1 MVAVVAQEGG
11 GGDADCPQEQRPG
24 PPQHHLHPRPRVQG
38 RGRRRRGGGEELVRE
53 GDTRNR
59 TYLLDV
65 DLDMFGQVPL
75 PDQSG
80 VNVREH
86 AMLGR
91 VLPELQTFIEDHC
104 TGSVCY
110 VI

>member
-1 MVAVVAQEGG
+1 MLTARRNSAQGLLSTTYILDLEYRVV
-11 GGDADCPQEQRPG
+11 GD
-24 PPQHHLHPRPRVQG
+24 
-38 RGRRRRGGGEELVRE
+38 GGEAEQKSLFVKV
-53 GDTRNR
+53 T
-59 TYLLDV
+59 LDRGHLSWIYV
-65 DLDMFGQVPL
+65 DNIVQVPL

-104 TGSVCY
+104 TGL
-110 VI
+110 

>member
-1 MVAVVAQEGG
+1 
-11 GGDADCPQEQRPG
+11 
-24 PPQHHLHPRPRVQG
+24 
-38 RGRRRRGGGEELVRE
+38 
-53 GDTRNR
+53 
-59 TYLLDV
+59 
-65 DLDMFGQVPL
+65 MFGQVPL

-104 TGSVCY
+104 TGIV
-110 VI
+110 

>member
-1 MVAVVAQEGG
+1 MLTARRNSAQGLLSTTYILDLEYRVV
-11 GGDADCPQEQRPG
+11 GD
-24 PPQHHLHPRPRVQG
+24 
-38 RGRRRRGGGEELVRE
+38 GGEAEEKSLFVKV
-53 GDTRNR
+53 TLHR
-59 TYLLDV
+59 TSLLD
-65 DLDMFGQVPL
+65 LDNIVQVPL

-104 TGSVCY
+104 TGIVY
-110 VI
+110 VM